1 MQIFKF
7 LRHHCKLSFF
17 PSLLPPRACSQ
28 AIKWIWGLVSVWSVD
43 VSFTNM
49 MNITKLHAVDNF
61 ILQVQLV
68 ETVLSNKVQYSSA
81 DL

>member
-17 PSLLPPRACSQ
+17 PPLLPPRACSQ
-28 AIKWIWGLVSVWSVD
+28 AMKWIWGLVSVWSVD
-43 VSFTNM
+43 VWLTKM
-49 MNITKLHAVDNF
+49 MNITNLHAVDIF
-61 ILQVQLV
+61 LWQVQLV
-68 ETVLSNKVQYSSA
+68 ETVLSNKVQYSSG